1 MKSYL
6 LLFGVL
12 AFAGCKRKDES
23 RGTIDLSSKDAADV
37 ADAATVAMDGAAE
50 RTLAATQLVAAGGAS
65 CALLSDATVRC
76 WKGTGPVTQPEVRAV
91 TELRMASDRV
101 CALLDDESVTCWGGD
116 QPHPTGVLGVRNAK
130 HVFVVEGRACAALA
144 TGSLV
149 CWGNIDASGHFS
161 AAAKHRQP
169 TPFAGLE
176 HVVALQANAAL
187 LEDGTVWSWG
197 ADGVPKQRG
206 LEHVVE
212 LASRDG
218 AICGRLESGKVAC
231 VGSAL
236 PCAPKPPE
244 VKPETPK
251 PPARPAP
258 KAKPGKKPAKPSA
271 KAKPKP
277 APAKPVGKPEP
288 VRSSVPVEPV
298 LVLDLPEARALAF
311 DVGLCVVT
319 AAGKL
324 ACGDGCGK
332 LDAPWKLDRI
342 DEALGWCAREDGHVA
357 CWSAPRKVAAIK
369 GIDDATAIA
378 VGAAHACALR
388 ADGSVTCWAKGSTTT
403 TAIRF

>member
-1 MKSYL
+1 MKRVL

-23 RGTIDLSSKDAADV
+23 RGTIDLSPEDAAVV
-37 ADAATVAMDGAAE
+37 ADAGTVAVDAVAA
-50 RTLAATQLVAAGGAS
+50 RTLTATQLVAAGDAS
-65 CALLSDATVRC
+65 CALLSDHTVRC
-76 WKGTGPVTQPEVRAV
+76 WKGTGPVTQPDVRAV
-91 TELRMASDRV
+91 TEIRMAGDRA
-101 CALLDDESVTCWGGD
+101 CALLDDKSVTCWGD
-116 QPHPTGVLGVRNAK
+116 AEPHPTGVLGVRNAQ

-149 CWGNIDASGHFS
+149 CWGNIDESGHFR
-161 AAAKHRQP
+161 AAAKPRQP
-169 TPFAGLE
+169 TPFAGIE
-176 HVVALQANAAL
+176 HVVALHANAAL

-212 LASRDG
+212 LGTRAG

-244 VKPETPK
+244 VKPEPPK
-251 PPARPAP
+251 PPAKPAP
-258 KAKPGKKPAKPSA
+258 KGKPGKKPAKQSA
-271 KAKPKP
+271 KAKPP
-277 APAKPVGKPEP
+277 VKPVATPEP
-288 VRSSVPVEPV
+288 VKPSVPVEPV
-298 LVLDLPEARALAF
+298 LVLDLPEARSLAF

-324 ACGDGCGK
+324 QCGDGCGK

-342 DEALGWCAREDGHVA
+342 DEVLGWCARENGRVA
-357 CWSAPRKVAAIK
+357 CWAAPRKVAAIK

-378 VGAAHACALR
+378 VGEAHACALR
-388 ADGSVTCWAKGSTTT
+388 AEGSVVCWAKGSTAT
-403 TAIRF
+403 TAIQF